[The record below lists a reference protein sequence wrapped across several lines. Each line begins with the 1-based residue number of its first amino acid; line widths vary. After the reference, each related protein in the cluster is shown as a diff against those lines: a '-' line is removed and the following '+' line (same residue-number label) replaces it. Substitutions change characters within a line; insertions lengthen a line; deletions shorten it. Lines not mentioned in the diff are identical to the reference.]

1 MLKFQY
7 YLLLINIIYT
17 KINIKNYIKTNIKII
32 IKIKILFITNIKIFT
47 HPFKIIFSFF
57 IFITFIKLIHN
68 KFDNL

>member
-1 MLKFQY
+1 MMLKFQY

-17 KINIKNYIKTNIKII
+17 KINTKINIKTNIKII
-32 IKIKILFITNIKIFT
+32 IKVLFITNIKIFT

-68 KFDNL
+68 KFHNL